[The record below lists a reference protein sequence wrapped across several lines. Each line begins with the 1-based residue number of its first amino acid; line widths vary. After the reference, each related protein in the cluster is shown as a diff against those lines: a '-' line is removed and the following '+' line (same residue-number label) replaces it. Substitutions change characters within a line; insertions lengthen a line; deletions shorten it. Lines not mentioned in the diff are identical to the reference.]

1 MDTDNSI
8 YLTPEELENGL
19 VNNTID
25 KLALEKLLINNIH
38 ENENID
44 TLVQFFIQYIPGNR
58 TMEEFITKSKQKQ
71 NFYSIGFICFYFFS
85 SRI

>member
-58 TMEEFITKSKQKQ
+58 TMEEFITKSKQKK

>member
-58 TMEEFITKSKQKQ
+58 TMEEFITKSKQKK
-71 NFYSIGFICFYFFS
+71 NFYSIGFIYLYFFS